1 MWLFFFI
8 DLRHSELE
16 YKIGH
21 HEYPDAMDEP
31 ELNLDETGPLVGF
44 TPAIYVVSGDKRDD
58 AHADCEW
65 DVDPKWDRLD
75 CIIV

>member
-1 MWLFFFI
+1 M
-8 DLRHSELE
+8 RHSELE

-44 TPAIYVVSGDKRDD
+44 TPAIDVVSGDKGDY
-58 AHADCEW
+58 AHDDCE
-65 DVDPKWDRLD
+65 
-75 CIIV
+75 